1 MVLSYSRWGGLCRK
15 LHNDILY
22 IQNLTIWRYRFINKY
37 ERYAI
42 KFVRTFFIC
51 PYIHNNENT
60 SWSTSMKIL
69 SDGSLVAAKIRN
81 LSIKFIKNGLTI
93 LLVVIF
99 ELILFWYLR
108 SKISTRSRYIF
119 LHARHNNHNA
129 ILIQSFLLYLKLY
142 IWFIFY
148 ITSVL

>member
-1 MVLSYSRWGGLCRK
+1 MVLSYSRWGGYLCRK

-69 SDGSLVAAKIRN
+69 SDGSAMAAKIRN

-99 ELILFWYLR
+99 ELILLFVQRLVQDLDIYFHTQDIIVTTQYW
-108 SKISTRSRYIF
+108 SKVFCYI
-119 LHARHNNHNA
+119 
-129 ILIQSFLLYLKLY
+129 
-142 IWFIFY
+142 
-148 ITSVL
+148 

>member
-1 MVLSYSRWGGLCRK
+1 M
-15 LHNDILY
+15 LHIFLY
-22 IQNLTIWRYRFINKY
+22 FLRLRTDSGSELTRIYALTFIIIFHIFQNLVIRRSRFFSKY
-37 ERYAI
+37 KRYAI
-42 KFVRTFFIC
+42 EFVKTFFIC

-99 ELILFWYLR
+99 ELILLFVQRLVQDLDIYFYTQDIIVITQLDPKLR
-108 SKISTRSRYIF
+108 
-119 LHARHNNHNA
+119 
-129 ILIQSFLLYLKLY
+129 
-142 IWFIFY
+142 
-148 ITSVL
+148 V